1 MDQIPQIHILGA
13 NVYISHETMVTI
25 LVYILK
31 ILQKKWFQ
39 IGEKEERA
47 RESRNG
53 ALRLFLTVTGA
64 RTLCSSDS

>member
-1 MDQIPQIHILGA
+1 MTKLFYLSEYFFTSR
-13 NVYISHETMVTI
+13 V
-25 LVYILK
+25 K
-31 ILQKKWFQ
+31 IKRKTWFQ

>member
-31 ILQKKWFQ
+31 ILQKKLP
-39 IGEKEERA
+39 
-47 RESRNG
+47 NN
-53 ALRLFLTVTGA
+53 
-64 RTLCSSDS
+64 